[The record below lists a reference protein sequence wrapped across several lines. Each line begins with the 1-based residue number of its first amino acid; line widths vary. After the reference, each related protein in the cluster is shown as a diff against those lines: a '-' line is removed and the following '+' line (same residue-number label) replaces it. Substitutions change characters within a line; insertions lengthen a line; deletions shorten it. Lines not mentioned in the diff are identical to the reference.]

1 MCCSTAKDP
10 EEVCSMREEEKSI
23 RDPGLILGDGG
34 VHLRM
39 LGLVRGGCPW
49 IVAGRR
55 RRNGL

>member
-1 MCCSTAKDP
+1 
-10 EEVCSMREEEKSI
+10 MREEEKSI